1 MEGRHGMSELARLL
15 DSFCKIEGVKGAIL
29 LNQNG
34 ELIEKTVAGDVN
46 LENLESFLFQSTKI
60 GIDAAVEL
68 QKEKLNQSYLEFEDM
83 SFTSILLANDFILTI
98 ISSSGVNLGRIRLEI
113 RKNKKAIETLME

>member
-1 MEGRHGMSELARLL
+1 MSELAKLL

-29 LNQNG
+29 IDQSG
-34 ELIEKTVAGDVN
+34 EICEKTIAQETD
-46 LENLESFLFQSTKI
+46 LENLESFLYQSTKI
-60 GIDAAVEL
+60 GIDAALEL

-83 SFTSILLANDFILTI
+83 SFTSILLINDFILTI

-113 RKNKKAIETLME
+113 RKNKKAIETLLE